1 MTENISPLRTINEL
15 LGYSFFIPSYQR
27 GYRWSSEQVE
37 DLLKDIKAF
46 SEKPSSDSKTW
57 YCLQPLIVKKCDS
70 IVKRKFNLTQD
81 SEWYEVIDGQQR
93 LTTIFLI
100 VHYMNERWSGQEK
113 YEEFSLKYQTRPQ
126 SESFLEKLAIDNTTN
141 DIKIDESN
149 IDFSYISKAY
159 KAIHSWVELE
169 RKKGFDKRS
178 FESNFLHHTKVIW
191 YETDFTNSI
200 EIFTRINM
208 GKIRLT
214 NAELIKALFL
224 NSSNFRQSDND
235 AIRLKQLEIAS
246 EWDRMEYALQ
256 NDTFWY
262 FLNKGLTVLPTRFEF
277 IFDLMSNKSQED
289 DENFTFR
296 YFSEKFKNVTDEDVA
311 NNWKDIKEHYQTLE
325 EWFEN
330 REFYHKIGFLVT
342 IGTELKTLVRLK
354 NGKSKLEFKDE
365 LDKLIVDKV
374 NKPLNDLKYGK
385 NNSVIKTILLFH
397 NIQTMLNY
405 DSDTSRFPFDRYKE
419 IGNWDIEHIHATA
432 EYLPTDKQ
440 HRIDWLNDSLNF
452 IDSNKNN
459 VLHSDVNDFIGNYDN
474 CIKND
479 ESSFN
484 KLATRIIN
492 YFSAENTEIKDN
504 DISNLALLDSNT
516 NRSYKNAVFPVKR
529 SEIIKKEK
537 EGTFIPI
544 CTKNVFMKLYSEDIS
559 QMTFWGSK
567 DSEAYEND
575 IRENI
580 KKILPNSKSIN

>member
-15 LGYSFFIPSYQR
+15 LEYSFFIPSYQR
-27 GYRWSSEQVE
+27 GYRWTAEQVE

-46 SEKPSSDSKTW
+46 SVKSSSDSKTW
-57 YCLQPLIVKKCDS
+57 YCLQPLVVKKCDL
-70 IVKRKFNLTQD
+70 IVKSKFNLTQD

-100 VHYMNERWSGQEK
+100 VHYINERWSGEEK

-126 SESFLEKLAIDNTTN
+126 SELFLEKLAIDNIAN

-159 KAIHSWVELE
+159 KAIHDWVELE
-169 RKKGFDKRS
+169 KKKGFDKRS

-256 NDTFWY
+256 NDAFWY
-262 FLNKGLTVLPTRFEF
+262 FLNKELNFLPTRIEF
-277 IFDLMSNKSQED
+277 IFDLMSNKSQDD

-296 YFSEKFKNVTDEDVA
+296 YFSEKFKNGTDEDVV
-311 NNWKDIKEHYQTLE
+311 NNWKDIKQHYQTLE
-325 EWFEN
+325 EWFDN
-330 REFYHKIGFLVT
+330 RELYHKIGFLVT
-342 IGTELKTLVRLK
+342 IGTELKTLIRLK

-385 NNSVIKTILLFH
+385 NNSVIKTIL
-397 NIQTMLNY
+397 
-405 DSDTSRFPFDRYKE
+405 
-419 IGNWDIEHIHATA
+419 
-432 EYLPTDKQ
+432 
-440 HRIDWLNDSLNF
+440 
-452 IDSNKNN
+452 
-459 VLHSDVNDFIGNYDN
+459 
-474 CIKND
+474 
-479 ESSFN
+479 
-484 KLATRIIN
+484 
-492 YFSAENTEIKDN
+492 
-504 DISNLALLDSNT
+504 IS
-516 NRSYKNAVFPVKR
+516 
-529 SEIIKKEK
+529 
-537 EGTFIPI
+537 
-544 CTKNVFMKLYSEDIS
+544 
-559 QMTFWGSK
+559 
-567 DSEAYEND
+567 
-575 IRENI
+575 
-580 KKILPNSKSIN
+580 